1 MTDKKKTKKVKK
13 MKIKSNKICLVGIIL
28 ILYFSFL
35 FQGNNISLNEED
47 DKNSKNFVLYSSASN
62 SVFVEWN
69 ITFGGS
75 MDDFGMGLA
84 LDSSGNAYITGF
96 TNLGGGPPMFGMNLV
111 KYNNSG
117 VQKWN
122 STWGGWD
129 EEGNAIAVDSADNV
143 FVTGKMENYTGMTND
158 DMFLMKYDSSGI
170 QQWNRSW
177 GGTWND
183 EGFGVVVDSAGNVYV
198 TGVLDNDIA
207 SENDIFLVK
216 YDNSGELQWDHTL
229 TVSLDDD
236 IGYGLAV
243 DSSDNVYLTGKV
255 YELVNMIGDMILMK
269 YNSAGEQQWNRTW
282 GAAYLD
288 QGLGVTVDSSDDIYI
303 TGFTQ
308 NFGAG
313 GSDIALVKY
322 DTSGEQLWNRT
333 WGGSMDDVG
342 MGVTVDSYDNVYIA
356 GATESFGAGNSDIC
370 LVKYDSSGILKWN
383 LTWGGSMHD
392 AGTSV
397 AVGSS
402 NNIYLTGTTESFGVG
417 GSDMCVVKFA
427 SKPISPGSSTIPGY
441 NLFFLIGILSAVVI
455 VLSKKIKNS

>member
-1 MTDKKKTKKVKK
+1 

-207 SENDIFLVK
+207 SENDIFLSCDKPSKKTNTINTLNTLNTLNTSIKNYHPGVISQHYENYLK
-216 YDNSGELQWDHTL
+216 KDRTKKRIYAFTCGPTVMMKAIDKITSHYKIPLKVLMEKRMACGIGVCLSCVCHTRTKNNKKTYARVCTDGPL
-229 TVSLDDD
+229 FD
-236 IGYGLAV
+236 
-243 DSSDNVYLTGKV
+243 
-255 YELVNMIGDMILMK
+255 
-269 YNSAGEQQWNRTW
+269 AGEIDWSHEK
-282 GAAYLD
+282 
-288 QGLGVTVDSSDDIYI
+288 V
-303 TGFTQ
+303 
-308 NFGAG
+308 
-313 GSDIALVKY
+313 
-322 DTSGEQLWNRT
+322 
-333 WGGSMDDVG
+333 
-342 MGVTVDSYDNVYIA
+342 
-356 GATESFGAGNSDIC
+356 
-370 LVKYDSSGILKWN
+370 
-383 LTWGGSMHD
+383 
-392 AGTSV
+392 
-397 AVGSS
+397 
-402 NNIYLTGTTESFGVG
+402 
-417 GSDMCVVKFA
+417 
-427 SKPISPGSSTIPGY
+427 
-441 NLFFLIGILSAVVI
+441 
-455 VLSKKIKNS
+455 